1 MLSYVTKPGFN
12 KTIFYIRSLGMPF
25 KTEFRGGDALG
36 IDIPLII
43 RTIQFYFVIGVG
55 FGLLAIILLL
65 QFAGGEGISGGI
77 ITGVIS
83 IIILS
88 FAVLSGPL
96 IAAFVRYATAG
107 RGSYGIGQRCINS
120 STANAIGFA
129 VFGIVVSVILLIG
142 FSLIIDG
149 SGGASSGSPD
159 SAPIELWKFIKLT
172 NLKIIPI

>member
-1 MLSYVTKPGFN
+1 
-12 KTIFYIRSLGMPF
+12 MPL
-25 KTEFRGGDALG
+25 KIESRGGDALG

-77 ITGVIS
+77 ITGVIL

-96 IAAFVRYATAG
+96 IAAFVGYATAG
-107 RGSYGIGQRCINS
+107 RGSYDIGQRCINS
-120 STANAIGFA
+120 STADAIGFA
-129 VFGIVVSVILLIG
+129 VFGIVVSVIILIG
-142 FSLIIDG
+142 FSVVIDG
-149 SGGASSGSPD
+149 GGASSGSPSD
-159 SAPIELWKFIKLT
+159 SAPIKLGKFITLT
-172 NLKIIPI
+172 TLMIIPN